1 MTQTRVSH
9 DCPRCHASARPE
21 RLSLRYLL
29 ARVREEAFGSER
41 GFARTVWAL
50 FAAPQRVVA
59 AFLHDTDRRYFGPIK
74 YFLVATALSIL
85 LMPMVPLFDGMI
97 ANALERDRVFATGV
111 AAAWVAEWNGLLYAP
126 LLVMLAVTTRLL
138 FRARGLNLAEHLV
151 VATYAWAQ
159 MLLVSMLAFGLA
171 SALKSVGIKGA
182 WLLPLLLASTAYWC
196 WFAVRVFAVRHWA
209 DAVRTLITLPTALV
223 FYFFAILIA
232 LAGLRVLIAP

>member
-1 MTQTRVSH
+1 
-9 DCPRCHASARPE
+9 
-21 RLSLRYLL
+21 
-29 ARVREEAFGSER
+29 
-41 GFARTVWAL
+41 
-50 FAAPQRVVA
+50 
-59 AFLHDTDRRYFGPIK
+59 
-74 YFLVATALSIL
+74 
-85 LMPMVPLFDGMI
+85 
-97 ANALERDRVFATGV
+97 
-111 AAAWVAEWNGLLYAP
+111 
-126 LLVMLAVTTRLL
+126 MLAVTTRLL